1 MAKAD
6 RVSKVVTAA
15 VIEALN
21 KDQSGLVAEITADVL
36 DNADDDYRSM
46 FSYAF
51 GGGTKGKTHLERV
64 AREQIKSI
72 ANEAIAEWFAERADD
87 LKAKVREKLDLDAV
101 VDSYTARLIEVVS
114 SGETSISVEVS
125 YPSQDSDDD

>member
-36 DNADDDYRSM
+36 NGDSSDDYGIYYSM
-46 FSYAF
+46 LRGY
-51 GGGTKGKTHLERV
+51 GGRGKTHLEHI
-64 AREQIKSI
+64 AREQVKSI
-72 ANEAIAEWFAERADD
+72 SADAVAEWFAERADD
-87 LKAKVREKLDLDAV
+87 LKAKVRAKLDLDAIA
-101 VDSYTARLIEVVS
+101 DSYVARLVAAAS
-114 SGETSISVEVS
+114 ETDVEITVE
-125 YPSQDSDDD
+125 YPTRDEDDD